1 MSATSFQR
9 KRRELLEQ
17 TSVAARMNEGGEG
30 DPYAKTLDNY
40 DEVGVKDE
48 GTKHQQGDPPPY
60 SETPHEPERLE
71 AGQVEGDDPGAIHQD
86 GEPPLTSVEEREGEE
101 EPPYSD
107 QERYDAT
114 DKRKEATAQASEENA
129 EVGTDAI
136 DATDGALELAESEGV
151 DLAGVEGTGSN
162 GRITK
167 SDVEKYLEG

>member
-1 MSATSFQR
+1 MSATAFQR

-60 SETPHEPERLE
+60 SLTPHEPEKLE
-71 AGQVEGDDPGAIHQD
+71 VAQAEGEDPGAVHQA
-86 GEPPLTSVEEREGEE
+86 GEPPLTSVELREGEDGPPFADQECYDALDKRE
-101 EPPYSD
+101 EPL
-107 QERYDAT
+107 
-114 DKRKEATAQASEENA
+114 AQASEENA

-151 DLAGVEGTGSN
+151 DLAGVEGTGSS